1 LVATFRLRDVAALAE
16 VSTATVSRVMRG
28 IHVDPVLE
36 ARVRDAAD
44 RLGYQPNALAQA
56 LRGGRSGVI
65 GLIVPDVS
73 NPWFAD
79 LARVLEDGC
88 QERGLSLVLCN
99 SNNRLDREDSCLEL
113 LWNRRVD
120 GVLLLSVSGRAPQS
134 LIERQHKSWP
144 VVAFDRSYAAPN
156 IDVVMADNYAGMS
169 ALLDHL
175 VAAGYRRFGHISTD
189 DSLSAAAERR
199 SAVVDGLVRHELPLL
214 AEREG
219 DFTYESGYAAAKAL
233 LSSAPSIDVIVA
245 ENDLMAIGALQY
257 CTAEGMK
264 VPGDIAIAGFDDMA
278 LSSWVSPSL
287 TTVRQDRSGLAEQ
300 ALSLLQSRLDSPDLA
315 ARSITVPCELKVR
328 GSTASKN

>member
-1 LVATFRLRDVAALAE
+1 MSTFRLRDVAAIAG
-16 VSTATVSRVMRG
+16 VSIATASRVMRG
-28 IHVDPVLE
+28 IAVDPVLE
-36 ARVRDAAD
+36 RRVREAVD
-44 RLGYQPNALAQA
+44 RLGYQPNGLAQA
-56 LRGGRSGVI
+56 LRGGRSSVI

-99 SNNRLDREDSCLEL
+99 SNNRVDREDACLEL

-120 GVLLLSVSGRAPQS
+120 GVLLLSVSGRPPQS
-134 LIERQHKSWP
+134 LIERRHKSWP

-156 IDVVMADNYAGMS
+156 VDVVMADNYAGMT

-175 VAAGYRRFGHISTD
+175 VAVGYSRFGYICTD
-189 DSLSAAAERR
+189 DSLTAAAERR
-199 SAVVDGLVRHELPLL
+199 AAVVEGLARHGLPQL
-214 AEREG
+214 AEHEG
-219 DFTYESGYAAAKAL
+219 DFTYESGYDGARAL
-233 LSSAPSIDVIVA
+233 LRAAPSIEVVLA
-245 ENDLMAIGALQY
+245 GNDLMAVGALQY

-287 TTVRQDRSGLAEQ
+287 TTVRQDRTALAEQ
-300 ALSLLQSRLDSPDLA
+300 ALSLLQSRLDSPGLA
-315 ARSITVPCELKVR
+315 ARSVTVPCELKVR